1 MLTSMEKTP
10 TLLVIDDDLEDK
22 EILEETLH
30 DINPSIQCLMMDTC
44 EDGLNYLQNGLN
56 ILPDYIFLDL
66 NMPKMNGK
74 QCLKLL
80 KEDASLKDIPVII
93 YTTSYQEK
101 DREETMGLGAH
112 YFLTKPTSINQL
124 KKEIRHILTLQ
135 PQ

>member
-1 MLTSMEKTP
+1 ML
-10 TLLVIDDDLEDK
+10 
-22 EILEETLH
+22 H
-30 DINPSIQCLMMDTC
+30 
-44 EDGLNYLQNGLN
+44 GALN
-56 ILPDYIFLDL
+56 ILYTDDDQEDQLMFIDAVNEVSDKIRVFTQATGDELIRSLNNPPPSPFVIFLDL

-80 KEDASLKDIPVII
+80 KEDASFKNIPVII

-124 KKEIRHILTLQ
+124 KKEVGHILTLQ